1 MATKTVAVPQTN
13 AVIAKERAMERVRQA
28 ITEMTVPD
36 QSAEEIALSIIEA
49 TSIDQILGSTVLH
62 LQDMV
67 GTPFLLVSAKLTAS
81 DYQDGLGAYTVMN
94 VILADG
100 SPAVITTGSTNVV
113 SQVIAMHGGDYFP
126 QWVVA
131 SEATAASGFKVY
143 RLNKGPGEAPTQ
155 SQLTDRF

>member
-1 MATKTVAVPQTN
+1 MSTKTVAVPQTN

-94 VILADG
+94 AILSDG
-100 SPAVITTGSTNVV
+100 SPAVITTGATNVV
-113 SQVIAMHGGDYFP
+113 SQVIAMHSGDYFP

-131 SEATAASGFKVY
+131 SEAETSKGFKVM
-143 RLNKGPGEAPTQ
+143 RLNRGPGEPPTQ